1 MAALVAMMPR
11 LAALLAIARL
21 LAITRLLAIALLLD
35 EGAAWAEASTAT
47 STATGTS
54 TATATSTA
62 ASALTRPRPL
72 ASIAIETPPG
82 APRLSFTVEV
92 TVRLSVDASG
102 QVTQVALLR
111 SAGEPFDGAVVA
123 GAARFRFEPA
133 RYAGTPVPVEINFT
147 QRFEPSPP
155 RPTIAPG
162 PPLGRLSGR
171 LEERG
176 TRTPIRYAIIDAVVG
191 DTRSSTT
198 SDALGNFDLLLPEGA
213 ARISLSAPGF
223 EVFIQDEQITA
234 GAHASVTYLLER
246 SGPDP
251 FEVVVRAARD
261 RRELG
266 RAILRGA
273 EIAQAPGTFGDPF
286 RVISALPGVSSLASL
301 FPYPI
306 VRGSSPGNTGFLID
320 GVRVPLLFHLLAG
333 PSVIHPA
340 LIEELDFSPGG
351 FPVTYGGYTGGI
363 VNGRLHRADRT
374 EQTVDA
380 DLNLLQAGALV
391 RRAIK
396 PLDWTITAAGRVGYP
411 GFLIGLATPRV
422 SLSYW
427 DYQARIDGGD
437 RRSGYSIFWFGARDA
452 LDAIPNGRPDSAPQ
466 KPLFR
471 AEFHRVDLAY
481 HHRSSAIE
489 GEYRV
494 AFGYDDS
501 LLSSEDSLSDWS
513 LTPRFRWTLA
523 MSPQVALGFGL
534 DGTLKATELAASND
548 GPLAQL
554 VGNVGRPNGKLYS
567 GGLLLEVQLAPT
579 EDLRLRPGIRADVY
593 HDSSATFAGLDPRI
607 EARYRISSRAPE
619 LWLTGSLG
627 LYHQP
632 PRFTVPLPGLDELA
646 FRQGLLESLQASV
659 GAELTL
665 GDAWS
670 LDAEAYFNWMDPI
683 LYDLQLNPDAEQ
695 VQTPPPSSPPGQD
708 PTTQPP
714 ATGTLEQR
722 LDQLLRTTTGRAFG
736 LELMLRRQSQSGLS
750 GWIAYTLSRSDRA
763 RDGAWPAFDFDRTHL
778 LSLVLSLPLPRRW
791 RVGVRTQV
799 ESGRPLTT
807 TAGLAGTRTA
817 TFVRLDFRVDKTA
830 VWNDWVLDFYID
842 VSNALLGAE
851 EVAPETQLRYVLP
864 TLGLRARF

>member
-1 MAALVAMMPR
+1 MDLLVAVRPS
-11 LAALLAIARL
+11 LAATLIAGAIIGPSQVLAD
-21 LAITRLLAIALLLD
+21 TF
-35 EGAAWAEASTAT
+35 T
-47 STATGTS
+47 STTGTS
-54 TATATSTA
+54 TKSLSRTATATTVV
-62 ASALTRPRPL
+62 ALIPPRPL
-72 ASIAIETPPG
+72 TVPVIARPSDAAVLTST
-82 APRLSFTVEV
+82 LSV
-92 TVRLSVDASG
+92 TVRIRVDTHG
-102 QVTQVALLR
+102 EVERVELIR
-111 SAGEPFDGAVVA
+111 GAGPPFDAAVLEGATT
-123 GAARFRFEPA
+123 FRFEPA
-133 RYAGTPVPVEINFT
+133 RYGGLPVAVDIHFT
-147 QRFEPSPP
+147 QRFEP
-155 RPTIAPG
+155 APA
-162 PPLGRLSGR
+162 PAPALAQRPLGVLRGSLRARGSHRPVAFANVDVHSSG
-171 LEERG
+171 E
-176 TRTPIRYAIIDAVVG
+176 DF
-191 DTRSSTT
+191 STT
-198 SDALGNFDLLLPEGA
+198 SDERGDFELSVPEGLSEVHIA
-213 ARISLSAPGF
+213 AGGF
-223 EVFIQDEQITA
+223 EAFRQEVEIRAGEEVTA
-234 GAHASVTYLLER
+234 SYLLEPASR
-246 SGPDP
+246 NP
-251 FEVVVRAARD
+251 FEVIVTGKRNRPQIAEMRL
-261 RRELG
+261 RGRELT
-266 RAILRGA
+266 
-273 EIAQAPGTFGDPF
+273 EVPGTFGDPF
-286 RVISALPGVSSLASL
+286 RVVNALPGVVPMMSLL
-301 FPYPI
+301 PFPV

-340 LIEELDFSPGG
+340 LLEELDFSPGG

-363 VNGRLHRADRT
+363 VNGKLHRADRT

-380 DLNLLQAGALV
+380 DLNFLQAGALV
-391 RRAIK
+391 RRAIE
-396 PLDWTITAAGRVGYP
+396 PLDWTVTAAGRVGYP

-437 RRSGYSIFWFGARDA
+437 RGSGYSIFWFGARDA

-471 AEFHRVDLAY
+471 AEFHRIDLGY
-481 HHRSSAIE
+481 HHRSRVIE
-489 GEYRV
+489 AEYRV
-494 AFGYDDS
+494 AFGYDDA

-523 MSPQVALGFGL
+523 MSPHVALGFGL

-593 HDSSATFAGLDPRI
+593 HDATATFAGLDPRI
-607 EARYRISSRAPE
+607 EARYRIASRAPE

-714 ATGTLEQR
+714 ATGSLEQR

-763 RDGAWPAFDFDRTHL
+763 RNGGWPAFDFDRTHL
-778 LSLVLSLPLPRRW
+778 LSLVVSLPLPRRW
-791 RVGVRTQV
+791 RVGVRAQV

-807 TAGLAGTRTA
+807 TAGLAGSRTA

-851 EVAPETQLRYVLP
+851 EIAPETQLRYVLP